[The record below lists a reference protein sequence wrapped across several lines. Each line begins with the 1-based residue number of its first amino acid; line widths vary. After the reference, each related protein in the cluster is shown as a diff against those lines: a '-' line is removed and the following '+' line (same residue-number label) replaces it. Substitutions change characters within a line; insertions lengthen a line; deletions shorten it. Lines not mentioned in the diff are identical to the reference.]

1 MNFFPMF
8 VAGLATSV
16 HCVFMCGTL
25 VLTYAIK
32 GTEGES
38 SLVRRLVP
46 NLAYQG
52 AKIVSYMAV
61 GLALGMVGAALGL
74 AGVRGYVTVFAGVF
88 MILLGL
94 NMTGRFPLLR
104 RLTLRPSKFLVD
116 RLGAN
121 RARAK
126 AEASAGGVSVVT
138 PITFGLL
145 TGLMPC
151 GPLQAA
157 QLFAAGTGTPLG
169 GMVAMLGFG
178 LGTAPLMLGFGMV
191 SGMLGD
197 VVKRRMQVVAAVIVV
212 VLGLV
217 MLNRGAMILGSPV
230 TFESIRTAAVG
241 GAGPDSRFARGAD
254 GVVEISLTIR
264 DTQYRPS
271 TLALPAG
278 QRIRLVVDRQE
289 DVGCSAQLAIPQL
302 GVLANL
308 KPNGTTVVDVPAAK
322 PGRYTL
328 TCGMG
333 MMSGT
338 IEVGGGSGNLTVL
351 LLAGAAAAG
360 LGYLLLW
367 PRSRPAAPAKAS
379 RPHGSR

>member
-16 HCVFMCGTL
+16 HCVFMCGPL

-46 NLAYQG
+46 NVAYQG

-88 MILLGL
+88 MILLGF

-104 RLTLRPSKFLVD
+104 RLTLRPPAFLVD

-126 AEASAGGVSVVT
+126 AEAAGGVSLVT

-157 QLFAAGTGTPLG
+157 QFFAAGTGTPLG

-178 LGTAPLMLGFGMV
+178 LGTAPLMLGFGTV

-212 VLGLV
+212 VLGLM
-217 MLNRGAMILGSPV
+217 MLDRGAMILGSPV

-241 GAGPDSRFARGAD
+241 GAGTDSRFARGAD
-254 GVVEISLTIR
+254 GVVEIPLTIR
-264 DTQYRPS
+264 DTQYHPS

-302 GVLANL
+302 GVLADL
-308 KPNGTTVVDVPAAK
+308 KPNGTTFVDVPAVK

-338 IEVGGGSGNLTVL
+338 LEVGGGSGNLTVL
-351 LLAGAAAAG
+351 LLAGAAVAG
-360 LGYLLLW
+360 LGYVLLW
-367 PRSRPAAPAKAS
+367 PRSRPAVPEKAS